1 MRIGERLRMA
11 RQACGLSQKAVGE
24 ALGNVG
30 LTVLRWEREDR
41 LPKDNE
47 DLRRLTE
54 IYQVS
59 EQWLLTGEGEQ
70 PEPTYKR
77 KAQARLALL
86 RLDQGGPGRL
96 EALPQAKAHTLMG
109 HGAMDLR
116 MRDRAMNV
124 EPALLKGGVGE
135 RRIALHEFYLR
146 VRTLFDT
153 QKLEA
158 NRLGIHPEVLK
169 AIAEGLVLP
178 SATFLP
184 QFIRVTG
191 ASPEWLLTG
200 SPGEPE

>member
-1 MRIGERLRMA
+1 MSIGERLRMA

-59 EQWLLTGEGEQ
+59 VQWLLTGEGEQ
-70 PEPTYKR
+70 PETTYKR
-77 KAQARLALL
+77 KSQARLALL
-86 RLDQGGPGRL
+86 RLQQHGANKVPKT
-96 EALPQAKAHTLMG
+96 KAHTLMG

-153 QKLEA
+153 QNVEA

-169 AIAEGLVLP
+169 AMAEGLVIP

-184 QFIRVTG
+184 QFLRVTG
-191 ASPEWLLTG
+191 ASPDWLLTG
-200 SPGEPE
+200 SLGERE